1 MSENP
6 NPDPVTPPEPIAF
19 PAPSSDPKNPKATKP
34 RVSAKTKPK
43 PKPDAPRTIPG
54 VLNMRDLAGLPD
66 VAWLIDNL
74 LMLTGVSVLHGQ
86 PGTLKSF
93 VALHIAGCI
102 AYGLPFL
109 PGGEPCARGIVLYIA
124 FEGITAFKSR
134 RRAWLRYNKLQEP
147 DLDALKLVNPRKERI
162 ENIEG
167 IDFDL
172 SDPAKIGK
180 LIALAIEISKMEN
193 LPIRLIVIDVLKE
206 ALADGIESTKTFRL
220 AGTYARQIAN
230 ALSTQVLIVH
240 HNRSNSEEMRGPGSL
255 EGKIESKLSLKR
267 DANRL
272 ALKVAKNREGD
283 SGYSIAMRAHKMT
296 LGATADDKPIT
307 SLAIE
312 VLGIVED
319 AGVEEVSLARLMQI
333 ATAMT
338 PGQPMQMAELLRLL
352 GWSADGRGGKQREWV
367 RKALDGATTEKPII
381 VHLGGDEY
389 RRLWIAM
396 ANKHETV
403 FCERIDPVEA
413 KEAAELRKAEAEV
426 TAALKRK

>member
-1 MSENP
+1 MA
-6 NPDPVTPPEPIAF
+6 PDRWRE
-19 PAPSSDPKNPKATKP
+19 
-34 RVSAKTKPK
+34 
-43 PKPDAPRTIPG
+43 
-54 VLNMRDLAGLPD
+54 
-66 VAWLIDNL
+66 
-74 LMLTGVSVLHGQ
+74 
-86 PGTLKSF
+86 KS
-93 VALHIAGCI
+93 
-102 AYGLPFL
+102 
-109 PGGEPCARGIVLYIA
+109 
-124 FEGITAFKSR
+124 
-134 RRAWLRYNKLQEP
+134 
-147 DLDALKLVNPRKERI
+147 
-162 ENIEG
+162 
-167 IDFDL
+167 
-172 SDPAKIGK
+172 
-180 LIALAIEISKMEN
+180 
-193 LPIRLIVIDVLKE
+193 
-206 ALADGIESTKTFRL
+206 
-220 AGTYARQIAN
+220 
-230 ALSTQVLIVH
+230 
-240 HNRSNSEEMRGPGSL
+240 
-255 EGKIESKLSLKR
+255 ESKLSLKR

-307 SLAIE
+307 TLCDQRI
-312 VLGIVED
+312 LGIVED

-426 TAALKRK
+426 TAALKRKSGYGGTGYTAGMAHVALVPQYPCTPICPNNGYGGTMGTSHGALVPRSCCVRRRCKRSR